1 MIVVLTRA
9 CTALA
14 ALVLHL
20 VTESWPNAVS
30 DIVTNF
36 ETVDFPNVSMEDK
49 CTALL
54 EILTVIPEEFQTSKM
69 EKNQL
74 RQVRAGIKSGSKCVL
89 DLFLQLIRSGQS
101 TIVERSI
108 KALASWLDLDLPLDQ
123 VVQHIELCFD
133 TMKTPKYFEVS
144 GIVFHRPHTLLSAEN
159 TVKSRCYYE
168 CTELTYLTSIR
179 QYSCPFYTTCYPS
192 RSDA

>member
-20 VTESWPNAVS
+20 VTDSWPNAVA

-69 EKNQL
+69 EKSQL

-108 KALASWLDLDLPLDQ
+108 KALASWLELDLPLDQ
-123 VVQHIELCFD
+123 VVEHIELCFE

-144 GIVFHRPHTLLSAEN
+144 GIVFYETVTDFYYCQMEILKKSTLL
-159 TVKSRCYYE
+159 
-168 CTELTYLTSIR
+168 
-179 QYSCPFYTTCYPS
+179 
-192 RSDA
+192 